1 MTNVPDEPRHLIDPV
16 EIGRKGGLSRAKRLS
31 PKQRSDSAKKAAA
44 ARWGKKKAKSK
55 KGTVA

>member
-1 MTNVPDEPRHLIDPV
+1 MTKVPDEPRHLIDPV

-44 ARWGKKKAKSK
+44 ARWGKEKAKSK

>member
-1 MTNVPDEPRHLIDPV
+1 MTKVPDEPRRLIDPA

-44 ARWGKKKAKSK
+44 ARWGKKKGKSSK
-55 KGTVA
+55 ER

>member
-1 MTNVPDEPRHLIDPV
+1 MTKMADEPRHLIDPA

-44 ARWGKKKAKSK
+44 ARWGPKKRKSK
-55 KGTVA
+55 KGKIA

>member
-1 MTNVPDEPRHLIDPV
+1 MTKMLDEPRRLIDPA

-44 ARWGKKKAKSK
+44 ARWGKKKRKST
-55 KGTVA
+55 KGRIA